1 MPAPTPVSRSKGVS
15 RSFYLSLRLLP
26 APMRN
31 AASTGYLLARASDT
45 IADSAGP
52 TSEDRLAALREF
64 SRAVEGS
71 LTTFSCPAVL
81 ISGVPD
87 PRERALL
94 QELPGLLESLA
105 LLPTAER
112 HLVREV
118 VATIIGGQ
126 ELDLIRFG
134 NATAANPVALPDET
148 ALTDY
153 TWRVAGCVGEFWTK
167 LGFLTLGARFAGTAH
182 EALLPLA
189 RDYGTGLQLVN
200 ILRDLPRDL
209 ADGRCYLPVAEPLDK
224 DSLLESH
231 RMWLAKARLAVARGL
246 AYSESLCSRRL
257 RAASVLPALIA
268 ERTLD
273 LLENADWKSLESRV
287 KVPRRLIYPLLAR
300 AFFK

>member
-1 MPAPTPVSRSKGVS
+1 MPGIPPVSRSKGVS

-31 AASTGYLLARASDT
+31 AASIGYLLARASDT
-45 IADSAGP
+45 IADSAGASP
-52 TSEDRLAALREF
+52 ADRLAALRDY
-64 SRAVEGS
+64 SRAVGGS
-71 LTTFSCPAVL
+71 IAAFPCPADL
-81 ISGVPD
+81 ISGIPD

-94 QELPGLLESLA
+94 EELPGLLESLA
-105 LLPTAER
+105 LLPAAER
-112 HLVREV
+112 DLVRGV

-134 NATAANPVALPDET
+134 NATAAHPVALSDGA

-167 LGFLTLGARFAGTAH
+167 LGFLTLGERFSGAAP
-182 EALLPLA
+182 EMLLPLA

-209 ADGRCYLPVAEPLDK
+209 AAGRCYLPVANPLDK
-224 DSLLESH
+224 DRLLDSH
-231 RMWLAKARLAVARGL
+231 RVWHAKARAAVAQGL
-246 AYSESLCSRRL
+246 AYADSLRSRRQ

-268 ERTLD
+268 EETLD
-273 LLENADWKSLESRV
+273 LLENADWKTLESRV
-287 KVPRRLIYPLLAR
+287 KVPRRRIYPLLAR